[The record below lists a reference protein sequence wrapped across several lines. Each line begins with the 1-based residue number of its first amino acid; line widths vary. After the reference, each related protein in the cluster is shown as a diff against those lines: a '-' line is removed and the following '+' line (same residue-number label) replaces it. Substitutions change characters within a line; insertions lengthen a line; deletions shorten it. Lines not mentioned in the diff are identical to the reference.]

1 MVQRKLDDG
10 LYKSPEE
17 FVGDVRLIWA
27 NAKLYNPPGAPENA
41 RIIRIIRIIQT
52 RQVARIIRIIWIIR
66 IRPTR
71 KGSPH
76 RLPGWRIPLHDDAA
90 MRCACRCDA

>member
-1 MVQRKLDDG
+1 MKMWTVQRKLDDG

-41 RIIRIIRIIQT
+41 RDIRSIRMIQPARWLGIIRIYGL
-52 RQVARIIRIIWIIR
+52 
-66 IRPTR
+66 
-71 KGSPH
+71 KG
-76 RLPGWRIPLHDDAA
+76 LG
-90 MRCACRCDA
+90 

>member
-1 MVQRKLDDG
+1 MRTVQRKLDDG

-41 RIIRIIRIIQT
+41 RVVRIIRMIQ
-52 RQVARIIRIIWIIR
+52 
-66 IRPTR
+66 PTR
-71 KGSPH
+71 WLG
-76 RLPGWRIPLHDDAA
+76 LYGLYGL
-90 MRCACRCDA
+90 

>member
-1 MVQRKLDDG
+1 MVMRTVQRKLDDG

-41 RIIRIIRIIQT
+41 RVIRLIQ
-52 RQVARIIRIIWIIR
+52 
-66 IRPTR
+66 PTR
-71 KGSPH
+71 WLG
-76 RLPGWRIPLHDDAA
+76 LYGLYGL
-90 MRCACRCDA
+90 